1 MMRASVALCT
11 YNGARFLREQ
21 LQSIADQTV
30 KPAQVVICD
39 DGSRD
44 DTLSIAHQ
52 FRFEIHT
59 TDRRLGTVANFDRAI
74 ALCNGDIIFLADQD
88 DVWHRDKVKQTLE
101 RFDDLRVQCVFT
113 NARLIDENG
122 TPLGGTLWQHIGL
135 RGARVPSPALFNVLA
150 NTNVATGA
158 TMAFRSSL
166 RSLIQ
171 PLPSDQPH
179 DWWIALL
186 AAATNGLAAID
197 EPLID
202 YRLHPRQQA
211 GAGPQTGSVDVW
223 LDAAMRTGPR
233 VFEERARRLELVR
246 DRLASRGI
254 AVDLDARIAHFR
266 TRASMRGAMRPLLVA
281 REMLNGRYFR
291 YSRHFISA
299 AKDLFGVASGY

>member
-39 DGSRD
+39 DGSTD
-44 DTLSIAHQ
+44 ETVSIARD
-52 FRFEIHT
+52 FPFEIHVNAT
-59 TDRRLGTVANFDRAI
+59 RRGTVANFDRAI

-88 DVWHRDKVKQTLE
+88 DVWHRDKIE
-101 RFDDLRVQCVFT
+101 RVMTAFDDARAQCVFT
-113 NARLIDENG
+113 NARLIG
-122 TPLGGTLWQHIGL
+122 ASTGTLWQRIGL
-135 RGARVPSPALFNVLA
+135 RGARVPSPALFHVLA

-171 PLPSDQPH
+171 PLPSDEPH

-186 AAATNGLAAID
+186 AAAIDGLEAIT

-202 YRLHPRQQA
+202 YRVHAEQQA

-233 VFEERARRLELVR
+233 VFEARAHRLELVR

-254 AVDLDARIAHFR
+254 AIDLDARIAHFR

-291 YSRHFISA
+291 YSRHVISA
-299 AKDLFGVASGY
+299 AKDLFGVASDY